1 LKTWLQWEA
10 DLNRLTP
17 PEQIMMGLDRVQI
30 VASRLPI
37 RPQPARVCTIAG
49 TNGKGSTVEALGA
62 LAQASGLRYA
72 QYTSPHLCRFTERI
86 RINGA
91 EVSETVLAQAC
102 DQVEAARGE
111 TFLTFFE
118 FTTLAALVIFTAS
131 DLDLWILEV
140 GLGGR
145 LDAVNI
151 LDADV
156 SVITQIGL
164 DHQAYLGETI
174 EAIAREKA
182 GILRAQRPAWTVHQM
197 ATPALM
203 EVAAQCGAMLHVVD
217 WMTDPDGRSEVEIRP
232 HRVCLSALD
241 IPVASA
247 ALALAAAS
255 TLGLSV
261 SDPVETLQR
270 VSLLGRMTLRTDPR
284 GVRWWFDVAHN
295 PQAVA
300 YVMTRW
306 RMVPVLGRRFV
317 ILGLLADKDASG
329 VLAAIDADINLIVV
343 GLTGP
348 RGRSA
353 ANLAQHAAQQG
364 RTVWRSFDT
373 LQVAMNAL
381 PTALQADDAVVVL
394 GSFLM
399 VADAL
404 THDDFL

>member
-1 LKTWLQWEA
+1 
-10 DLNRLTP
+10 
-17 PEQIMMGLDRVQI
+17 
-30 VASRLPI
+30 
-37 RPQPARVCTIAG
+37 
-49 TNGKGSTVEALGA
+49 
-62 LAQASGLRYA
+62 
-72 QYTSPHLCRFTERI
+72 
-86 RINGA
+86 
-91 EVSETVLAQAC
+91 
-102 DQVEAARGE
+102 
-111 TFLTFFE
+111 
-118 FTTLAALVIFTAS
+118 
-131 DLDLWILEV
+131 
-140 GLGGR
+140 
-145 LDAVNI
+145 
-151 LDADV
+151 
-156 SVITQIGL
+156 
-164 DHQAYLGETI
+164 
-174 EAIAREKA
+174 
-182 GILRAQRPAWTVHQM
+182 
-197 ATPALM
+197 
-203 EVAAQCGAMLHVVD
+203 
-217 WMTDPDGRSEVEIRP
+217 
-232 HRVCLSALD
+232 VCLSALD

>member
-1 LKTWLQWEA
+1 
-10 DLNRLTP
+10 
-17 PEQIMMGLDRVQI
+17 MMGLDRVQI

-91 EVSETVLAQAC
+91 EVSETALAQAC

-164 DHQAYLGETI
+164 DHQAYFGETI

-182 GILRAQRPAWTVHQM
+182 GILRAKRPAWTVRQM

>member
-1 LKTWLQWEA
+1 
-10 DLNRLTP
+10 
-17 PEQIMMGLDRVQI
+17 
-30 VASRLPI
+30 
-37 RPQPARVCTIAG
+37 
-49 TNGKGSTVEALGA
+49 

>member
-1 LKTWLQWEA
+1 
-10 DLNRLTP
+10 
-17 PEQIMMGLDRVQI
+17 MGLDRVQV
-30 VASRLPI
+30 VASRLSI
-37 RPQPARVCTIAG
+37 QPQSARVCTIAG

-62 LAQASGLRYA
+62 LAQAAGLRYA
-72 QYTSPHLCRFTERI
+72 QYTSPHICRFTERI
-86 RINGA
+86 RINGV
-91 EVSETVLAQAC
+91 EVSETVLARAC
-102 DQVEAARGE
+102 DQVDAARGE

-118 FTTLAALVIFTAS
+118 FTTLAAFVIFASS

-174 EAIAREKA
+174 DAIAREKA
-182 GILRAQRPAWTVHQM
+182 GILRPQRPAWTVAQA
-197 ATPALM
+197 ATPSLM
-203 EVAAQCGAMLHVVD
+203 EVAAQCGAVLQEVQWTLGSDGWVD
-217 WMTDPDGRSEVEIRP
+217 IAYLTESVRLPS
-232 HRVCLSALD
+232 LA
-241 IPVASA
+241 IPVPSA
-247 ALALAAAS
+247 ALALAAAA
-255 TLGLSV
+255 TLELV
-261 SDPVETLQR
+261 ISDPGTVLQG
-270 VSLLGRMTLRTDPR
+270 VALLGRMTARTDPR
-284 GVRWWFDVAHN
+284 GVRWWLDVAHN
-295 PQAVA
+295 PQAVG

-306 RMVPVLGRRFV
+306 RMFGVTGRRVV

-329 VLAAIDADINLIVV
+329 VLAMIDPDIHLVVV
-343 GLTGP
+343 GVSGP

-353 ANLAQHAAQQG
+353 EELAQCAVQQG

-373 LQVAMNAL
+373 LHAALDAL
-381 PTALQADDAVVVL
+381 PTALHAGDAVVVL